1 MQEEK
6 SATRGGKKYTAK
18 KVKKGELK
26 EKENDDPFFEK
37 LNQWLNGIEDEEL
50 DSDEE
55 PKKRKVVK
63 KESGFW
69 NDYGRNI
76 VYTLGAMTV
85 SYVLNVFSQSLREQY
100 VKVEEKK
107 KEEVVEPVQHE
118 TNILTTVLV

>member
-1 MQEEK
+1 
-6 SATRGGKKYTAK
+6 
-18 KVKKGELK
+18 VKKGELK